1 MVRAVTALKPM
12 LAKPSPP
19 NHSESFVFED
29 PWRVFRIMAEFVDS
43 FEQLSR
49 VGPAVAIFGSAR
61 MRRGDKYYRVAETLA
76 RELAR
81 NGLAVLTGGGPG
93 IMEAA
98 NKGAKAGGGVS
109 VGLNILLPA
118 EQKSNR
124 FITVPLQFR
133 YFFARKVCF
142 AKYSLGFVFLPGGF
156 GTLDEFFELITLQQT
171 ERVPKAPL
179 ILIGRAYWRG
189 LLRWLRDAVKRPGY
203 IGPEDLERATLLE
216 DPHEAA
222 RRLIEHWKSLT
233 VPVPV
238 GKAFA

>member
-1 MVRAVTALKPM
+1 MTRPLPKAPK
-12 LAKPSPP
+12 SNQR
-19 NHSESFVFED
+19 NHGESFVFED

-49 VGPAVAIFGSAR
+49 VGPAVAVFGSAR
-61 MRRGDKYYRVAETLA
+61 MRRGDKYYRVAEVLA

-81 NGLAVLTGGGPG
+81 KGLAVITGGGPG

-98 NKGAKAGGGVS
+98 NKGARAGGGLS
-109 VGLNILLPA
+109 VGLNIILPE
-118 EQKSNR
+118 EQKNNR
-124 FITVPLQFR
+124 YVTVPLQFR

-189 LLRWLRDAVKRPGY
+189 LLRWLHRAVEQPGY
-203 IGPEDLERATLLE
+203 ISREDLDRATLLE
-216 DPHEAA
+216 DPYEAA
-222 RRLIEHWKSLT
+222 RLLVEHWKALA